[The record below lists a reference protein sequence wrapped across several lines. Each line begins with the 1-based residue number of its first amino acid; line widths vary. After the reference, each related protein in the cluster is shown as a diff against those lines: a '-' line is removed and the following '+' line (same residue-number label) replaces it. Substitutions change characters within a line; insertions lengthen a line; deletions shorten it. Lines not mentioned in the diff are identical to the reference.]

1 MKQTCSLVIVVAALV
16 LSACGGSSY
25 PEPSTPSLLSSS
37 SYSSSAP
44 SSFSGPSSPSIP
56 HHDTRGELI
65 VRPDLVCVP
74 FVLRLEGPDPKAV
87 LATLEKAAEIVQT
100 RFSAA
105 TSNQSTM
112 TMAGVNVTPIGA
124 RKVKTDEPPRFVVTV
139 DGSVEVPIG
148 ADVDYWARARLLS
161 SIVATSNDSK
171 PLIPPPA
178 EDQPQLEAAFGAP
191 EIKVRNPETHR
202 PELVKRWLERTRA
215 FAKAAESEKA
225 PLNIVNCDPPQ
236 AISQNVISIE
246 QVGLALPVQ
255 CRIDVVRSA
264 P

>member
-1 MKQTCSLVIVVAALV
+1 M
-16 LSACGGSSY
+16 
-25 PEPSTPSLLSSS
+25 
-37 SYSSSAP
+37 
-44 SSFSGPSSPSIP
+44 
-56 HHDTRGELI
+56 

-74 FVLRLEGPDPKAV
+74 FVLRLEGPDAKTV
-87 LATLEKAAEIVQT
+87 LTTLEKAAEAVQT

-112 TMAGVNVTPIGA
+112 TMLGVNVTPIGSS
-124 RKVKTDEPPRFVVTV
+124 KVKTDEPPRFVVTV

-148 ADVDYWARARLLS
+148 ADVNYWARARLLS
-161 SIVATSNDSK
+161 SLVQASNDTK
-171 PLIPPPA
+171 PLLPPPP
-178 EDQPQLEAAFGAP
+178 EEQPQLDTAFGAP
-191 EIKVRNPETHR
+191 EVKVRNPEVHR
-202 PELVKRWLERTRA
+202 AELVKRWLERTRA

-236 AISQNVISIE
+236 AISQNAISIE